1 MLATSRQLTKVIKFL
16 DSLFTKKGKEHLS
29 KKQCRRV
36 LRAEIRLEVDV
47 KAEFTNDSL
56 NG

>member
-47 KAEFTNDSL
+47 KEFTNDSL